1 LSGDVGLTP
10 DNIRKNSFLFFS
22 LFRYN
27 KYLLLD
33 VARRLELKKFIG
45 VLIVVLLLFSPSF
58 TKDNKATKITFDGK
72 AARAYIRDMSTDEM
86 RGRRSGQPSG
96 VMGEEYIASKFKEWG
111 LEPAGDDGTYFQNF
125 TIEHR
130 HIAEGVKF
138 EIITEKE
145 RRDFYYGENWRIQ
158 RYSGSGRF
166 VAEIIFVG
174 YGIHAPEKE
183 YDDYSDVDVKG
194 KVAMF
199 ATGSPQ
205 KLAEKLGDA
214 ANTEKKIEAAQKLG
228 ALGVIVFQHSTGT
241 GRFYGIGVR
250 KEQYDP
256 DFVVL
261 FIESNVTDF
270 IFKDLKTETR
280 YLFREIDDK
289 GEPQSFATGVRA
301 FVSVNSIF
309 DEKRATRNVVAKITG
324 SDKKLKD
331 EYVVIGGHMDHL
343 GVSPMGDV
351 YNGANDN
358 ASGTAVA
365 MEIAR
370 VMKLNKVKP
379 KRTVVFAGW
388 AGEEQGLLGSRHY
401 AEHSPSVEKTIAYIN
416 MDMVGHGS
424 GNVRF
429 RGEYYGP
436 HIWKLLE
443 EKLPKNIME
452 YVIPGRGGPGGSDH
466 TPFLQKGVPAF
477 AVMTEGYHFKYHRP
491 GDDIDLIKPEI
502 LKRVGDL
509 VYSAVQILA
518 SEPGDFIKPMR
529 QEVYYLKYQDLTNFR
544 FEPLVHFVEK
554 RGDAKDSHVDLQV
567 AVIEEKEGL
576 SGDALR
582 ADIINSLFDLP
593 ERMKKAKGLSLYAPD
608 RSISMNSR
616 QGKTTVMLG
625 LKGINS
631 FRDNPKWAKI
641 LVEQGLHFAHVED
654 LDFLFGDEG
663 LSEEGKTFIP
673 AVNSSGLLLLVKGL
687 DTAQKKVFL
696 EESKKPMVFLERE
709 LPDKEVLELIK
720 EKEFALGLILG
731 ADEDP
736 AAYFRKL
743 NEAKKAI
750 GYRYLMVVNEN
761 CLWGSAG
768 KDQMLRV
775 ISEMLKEKYE
785 RMDFSYLLSS
795 AFTSVLRRAGN

>member
-1 LSGDVGLTP
+1 
-10 DNIRKNSFLFFS
+10 
-22 LFRYN
+22 
-27 KYLLLD
+27 
-33 VARRLELKKFIG
+33 LEVKKFIG
-45 VLIVVLLLFSPSF
+45 VILVVLLFFSPSF
-58 TKDNKATKITFDGK
+58 TKDKKATKITFDEK
-72 AARAYIRDMSTDEM
+72 AAWIYIRDMSTDGM
-86 RGRRSGQPSG
+86 RGRKSGQPSG

-130 HIAEGVKF
+130 HVAEGVKF
-138 EIITEKE
+138 EITTVRE

-158 RYSGSGRF
+158 RYSGSGNF
-166 VAEIIFVG
+166 SAEIVFVG
-174 YGIHAPEKE
+174 YGIHAPDKE
-183 YDDYSDVDVKG
+183 YDDYADVDVKG
-194 KVAMF
+194 KVVMF

-205 KLAEKLGDA
+205 KLAKKLGDV

-228 ALGVIVFQHSTGT
+228 ALGIIAFQPSPGT

-256 DFVVL
+256 DFVIL
-261 FIESNVTDF
+261 SIESNVTDF

-280 YLFREIDDK
+280 YLFREIDGK

-301 FVSVNSIF
+301 FISINSIF
-309 DEKRATRNVVAKITG
+309 DEKRATRNVLAKITG

-401 AEHSPSVEKTIAYIN
+401 AEHSPSIEKTIAYIN

-424 GNVRF
+424 GNVPF

-436 HIWKLLE
+436 HIWKLLK
-443 EKLPKNIME
+443 EKLPKKIME
-452 YVIPGRGGPGGSDH
+452 YIKPGRGGPGGSDH

-477 AVMTEGYHFKYHRP
+477 GVMTEGHHFKYHRP

-509 VYSAVQILA
+509 VYAAVQILA

-529 QEVYYLKYQDLTNFR
+529 QEAYYLKYQDLTNFK
-544 FEPLVHFVEK
+544 FEPLAHVVEK
-554 RGDAKDSHVDLQV
+554 HGDAKDSHVDLQV
-567 AVIEEKEGL
+567 AVVEEKEGQ
-576 SGDALR
+576 SGAELR

-593 ERMKKAKGLSLYAPD
+593 EKIKMTKGLYLYTPN

-625 LKGINS
+625 FKGIDS

-641 LVEQGLHFAHVED
+641 MVGQGLHFALVED
-654 LDFLFGDEG
+654 LGFLFGDEG

-687 DTAQKKVFL
+687 DAAQAKVL
-696 EESKKPMVFLERE
+696 LTESKKPMVFLERE
-709 LPDKEVLELIK
+709 LPDKEILELIK
-720 EKEFALGLILG
+720 EKEFVLGLILG

-736 AAYFRKL
+736 AAYFKKL
-743 NEAKKAI
+743 NDAKEAI
-750 GYRYLMVVNEN
+750 GSRYLMIVNEN
-761 CLWGSAG
+761 CLWGTAG
-768 KDQMLRV
+768 KDQMLKV

-785 RMDFSYLLSS
+785 RMDFFYLFSS
-795 AFTSVLRRAGN
+795 TFTSVLRRAGS